1 MFACMATT
9 ASCTP
14 AHARDAV
21 VTSFDGTRIVVH
33 FHPAGG
39 QAGVRRA
46 PTVLLGQGYPQR
58 GDSRPDLDASDRIGA
73 ATLRAAG
80 YNVLTW
86 DPRGLGSSGG
96 TVMFDSPDFE
106 ARDVSAL
113 IDFVA
118 AQPEALLDDARD
130 PRVGM
135 SGSSYGGG
143 IQFVGAAIDRRIDAI
158 VPDIAWHSLP
168 TSFFRDGAIKTGWLT
183 LICGGGETAALTDG
197 ILFPAAGLQLGGTA
211 AELKRACLEALTGGP
226 MSSASRQWLAS
237 RGPRDLI
244 HRIRAPTL
252 ITQGTVDTLFPLTE
266 AIANYDLLR
275 RNDVSVKMLW
285 YCGGHGECRTADTDP
300 RHVARAGLNWFARW
314 LKRDPGVDTGPRFEW
329 MSDDGIW
336 RAGPDYPLAAGGVL
350 DASGAGSLDILPLD
364 GIVPR
369 VPKSQG
375 NDRATVR
382 FASPT
387 TPSDVIGE
395 PRLTMVYRGSA
406 RPTRSFLY
414 AQVVDRGRVVG
425 GQVTPIPVLLDGHTH
440 TVQRSLEAVALR
452 ARSESD
458 LRLQIVAAS
467 TPYGPQR
474 SLGSVRLHAIRA
486 SLPLVDAGRSGRL
499 RSGPAARRAPRRL
512 QIGMTSRRLR
522 RVSRIELRG
531 RLRSRPC
538 AGTVRFTIRSG
549 AIRRTVRGAIA
560 PDCTVAVRLR
570 MRVRAGRRSRVSAL
584 FEGNERLAP
593 SRARSLVR
601 RLR

>member
-1 MFACMATT
+1 MCACVT
-9 ASCTP
+9 AAASGTP

-39 QAGVRRA
+39 QAGDRRA
-46 PTVLLGQGYPQR
+46 PTVLVGQGYPHR
-58 GDSRPDLDASDRIGA
+58 ADSRPDLDTPDRIGA

-86 DPRGLGSSGG
+86 DPRGLGGSGG

-118 AQPEALLDDARD
+118 AQPEALLDGARD

-158 VPDIAWHSLP
+158 APDIAWHSLP
-168 TSFFRDGAIKTGWLT
+168 TSLFRDGAIKTGWLT
-183 LICGGGETAALTDG
+183 LICGGGETAALADG

-211 AELKRACLEALTGGP
+211 TELKRACLEALTGGP
-226 MSSASRQWLAS
+226 MSSASRQWLAA

-300 RHVARAGLNWFARW
+300 RHVARAGLTWFARW
-314 LKRDPGVDTGPRFEW
+314 LERDPGVDTGPAFEW

-336 RAGPDYPLAAGGVL
+336 RAGPDYPLAPRGAL

-369 VPKSQG
+369 IPGSPGVR
-375 NDRATVR
+375 RATVR

-387 TPSDVIGE
+387 TPGDVIGE
-395 PRLTMVYRGSA
+395 PLLTLVYRGSA
-406 RPTRSFLY
+406 RPARSFLY
-414 AQVVDRGRVVG
+414 AQVVDGGRVVG

-440 TVQRSLEAVALR
+440 TVRRSLEAVALR
-452 ARSESD
+452 VRPQSD
-458 LRLQIVAAS
+458 LRLQIVAA
-467 TPYGPQR
+467 TTAYGPQR
-474 SLGSVRLHAIRA
+474 SLGSVRLHSIQA
-486 SLPLVDAGRSGRL
+486 SLPLVDAGRSGRV

-512 QIGMTSRRLR
+512 RIAMTSRRLR

-538 AGTVRFTIRSG
+538 AGSVRFTIRSG
-549 AIRRTVRGAIA
+549 AIRRTVRAAIGPA
-560 PDCTVAVRLR
+560 CTVAVRLR
-570 MRVRAGRRSRVSAL
+570 MRVRAGRRARVSAL

-593 SRARSLVR
+593 SRARSLAR